1 MVLIIHWNEIESIQ
15 CCKMLLLGQGVFK
28 REPIICKGQC
38 NELQQRLSLTGTQN
52 NYFSLLPKV
61 MKWDNSAKDGAGTVT
76 RDVIT
81 FVDDVRI
88 VGHSKSNC
96 HKVHR

>member
-1 MVLIIHWNEIESIQ
+1 
-15 CCKMLLLGQGVFK
+15 
-28 REPIICKGQC
+28 
-38 NELQQRLSLTGTQN
+38 
-52 NYFSLLPKV
+52 